1 MIWKKGFRS
10 LEHIMLMSEGVTN
23 SIVVTDKTENTCLN
37 LWLYQQHK
45 LTVVEECKKM
55 GH

>member
-1 MIWKKGFRS
+1 
-10 LEHIMLMSEGVTN
+10 MLMSEGVCMPN
-23 SIVVTDKTENTCLN
+23 SIVVTDRTESTCLT

-45 LTVVEECKKM
+45 LTVVEDNKKM